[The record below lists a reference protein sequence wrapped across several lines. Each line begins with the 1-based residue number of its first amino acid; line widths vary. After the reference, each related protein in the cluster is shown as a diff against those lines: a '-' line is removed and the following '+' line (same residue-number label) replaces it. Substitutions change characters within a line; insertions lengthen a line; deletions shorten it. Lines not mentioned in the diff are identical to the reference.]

1 IPTAKRNNPT
11 NTNNPTRSSFQDTC
25 LRCAI
30 SASLVSQNPV
40 FPACS
45 NQEPLQIRILRI
57 ENAALVAFEIHA
69 AIAEDKKTRGHF
81 GRLQSTKSVAAHGDD
96 AIAVGIEPEIGQRE
110 GVLQAMGG
118 QNRSDPQG
126 IAQTQNQR
134 DDGLR
139 SDGV

>member
-1 IPTAKRNNPT
+1 MPTAKRNNPT
-11 NTNNPTRSSFQDTC
+11 KTNNPTRSSFQDTW

-30 SASLVSQNPV
+30 SPSLVSQNPV
-40 FPACS
+40 FPAGS

-69 AIAEDKKTRGHF
+69 AIAEDQKTRGHF
-81 GRLQSTKSVAAHGDD
+81 SRLQVPESVAAHGDD
-96 AIAVGIEPEIGQRE
+96 AITGGIEPEIGQRE

-126 IAQTQNQR
+126 IA
-134 DDGLR
+134 
-139 SDGV
+139 